1 VRALLPV
8 VLLAERET
16 EAVLCGASGEA
27 VVVAVVHGVPTV
39 SGAPA
44 GLVPWTVD
52 VVSLRGH
59 RKAAKQLRDHL
70 EELGFRWLPGD
81 ALDLAIVAA
90 GVAPAGFNGSPT
102 VPLDAT
108 SPAVEAYRAV
118 LSNLA
123 VSIAANWH
131 GTVDD
136 VDPEFLH
143 DLRVAVRRTRTVL
156 SEPKDVI
163 PAPVRNHYRE
173 SFGWFGQITGP
184 ARDLDVIAMEWDD
197 YVAPL
202 SPATIDALEPVRAH
216 LLAQRRDAHRVLA
229 EELSSP
235 KAAEIMSSWQAWLAS
250 PIVEPEPEPDS
261 DGERSAALVVAHRI
275 RRAQRRLL
283 ARGRSIT
290 ADSPPEELHE
300 LRKDAK
306 KLRYLLE
313 CFGGLLATRPRTAFV
328 RRLKALQENLGEHQD
343 SAVHVAV
350 LHSMAHDLGAQGASV
365 DTLVAIGGLA
375 AHLDQRRLAARTEF
389 ATQFAS
395 YDSRESK
402 RALRKMLAGLE

>member
-1 VRALLPV
+1 M
-8 VLLAERET
+8 
-16 EAVLCGASGEA
+16 LCGESGEA
-27 VVVAVVHGVPTV
+27 VVVAVVHSAPTV

-70 EELGFRWLPGD
+70 EALGFRWLPGD

-90 GVAPAGFNGSPT
+90 GVDPAGFNGSPT

-108 SPAVEAYRAV
+108 LPALEAYRAA

-123 VSIAANWH
+123 GSIVANWQ

-143 DLRVAVRRTRTVL
+143 DLRVAVRRTRAIL
-156 SEPKDVI
+156 SQAKDVI
-163 PAPVRNHYRE
+163 PAPVRDHYRE
-173 SFGWFGQITGP
+173 SFRWFGQITGP
-184 ARDLDVIAMEWDD
+184 ARDLDVNAMEWDD

-202 SPATIDALEPVRAH
+202 SPATVVALEPVHAH

-235 KAAEIMSSWQAWLAS
+235 RAAEIMSSWQAWLAR
-250 PIVEPEPEPDS
+250 PDVEAEPGS
-261 DGERSAALVVAHRI
+261 DGERPAALVVAHRI

-328 RRLKALQENLGEHQD
+328 RRLKALQENLGQHQD
-343 SAVHVAV
+343 SVVHVAE
-350 LHSMAHDLGAQGASV
+350 LHSMAHELGAQGASV